1 MGAAESFPA
10 TCPAQRRKE
19 KPLMEQVLVIQGNE
33 ACVRGAI
40 AAGCRFFAGYP
51 ITPASEVAELMAEML
66 PRHGG
71 IYMQMED
78 EIASF
83 CAVIGAAWG
92 GVKACT
98 GTSGP
103 GFSLMQEGISYAVST
118 ETPCVIIDV
127 QRGGPS
133 TGMPT
138 APAQQDIYQAKY
150 GAHGDYEIIAYAPSS
165 AQEAFDL
172 TVKAFNAAEKYRV
185 PVFVMSDEIVGHTR
199 EKVRIPE
206 KLEVRERQRPATPP
220 DQYLPFRPGP
230 DGLRLDGMPAFN
242 QGYKLLV
249 EGQLHDESGNRAGT
263 VPEVSAR
270 LTRRLCE
277 KILKHDGDLLDV
289 EARMLD
295 DAEVVVVAYGSVVRP
310 SMQAVRQAR
319 SAGVKAGLLKLRMVW
334 PFPDQVIAEVAS
346 GASRIL
352 VPEMNVGKIVREVER
367 AAHGRAEVVP
377 VPKLGGVL
385 HTPAEILAAIRGE
398 RVHASHS

>member
-1 MGAAESFPA
+1 
-10 TCPAQRRKE
+10 
-19 KPLMEQVLVIQGNE
+19 MEQLLVIQGNE
-33 ACVRGAI
+33 ASVRGAI

-71 IYMQMED
+71 IFMQMED
-78 EIASF
+78 EIASV

-103 GFSLMQEGISYAVST
+103 GFSLMQEGFSYAVST

-172 TVKAFNAAEKYRV
+172 TIKAFNMAEKYRV
-185 PVFVMSDEIVGHTR
+185 PVFVMSDEVVGHTR
-199 EKVRIPE
+199 EKVRIPDD
-206 KLEVRERQRPATPP
+206 LDVRERQKPSTPP
-220 DQYLPFRPGP
+220 DQYLPFKPGP
-230 DGLRLDGMPAFN
+230 GGLLLDGMPAFN
-242 QGYKLLV
+242 QGYRLLV
-249 EGQLHDESGNRAGT
+249 EGQLHDDSGNRAGT

-270 LTRRLCE
+270 MTRRICD

-289 EARMLD
+289 ESRLLE
-295 DAEVVVVAYGSVVRP
+295 DAEVVVVTYGSPVRP

-319 SAGVKAGLLKLRMVW
+319 AAGIKAGLLKLRVVW
-334 PFPDQVIAEVAS
+334 PFPDRVIAEIAAS
-346 GASRIL
+346 AKRIL

-367 AAHGRAEVVP
+367 AAHGKADVVAL
-377 VPKLGGVL
+377 PKLGGVL
-385 HTPAEILAAIRGE
+385 HTPAEILAAIEGGY
-398 RVHASHS
+398 VDASHS